1 MTFFQCLNEMGF
13 KGSIWYLYLIRT
25 RMGNLYTGITQDV
38 QRRFMEHQE
47 GGAKAAKYLKGK
59 KPLKLVFHKKIGS
72 RSQAL
77 KAEAK
82 IKKWPKEKK
91 EFLIKNN
98 FTNSTTHSKD
108 RELYFF

>member
-1 MTFFQCLNEMGF
+1 MEF
-13 KGSIWYLYLIRT
+13 KGSIWYLYIIRT
-25 RMGNLYTGITQDV
+25 RMGNLYTGITQNV
-38 QRRFMEHQE
+38 QRRFKEHQE

-77 KAEAK
+77 KAEAN

-91 EFLIKNN
+91 ESLIKNN
-98 FTNSTTHSKD
+98 VNNSITHSMARD
-108 RELYFF
+108 LYSI

>member
-1 MTFFQCLNEMGF
+1 MTFFQCLNEMEF

-25 RMGNLYTGITQDV
+25 RMGNLYTGITKDV
-38 QRRFMEHQE
+38 QKRFKEHQE
-47 GGAKAAKYLKGK
+47 GGTKAAKYLKGK
-59 KPLKLVFHKKIGS
+59 KPLKLEFYKKIGS

-91 EFLIKNN
+91 RVANK
-98 FTNSTTHSKD
+98 K
-108 RELYFF
+108 